1 MKQNYGV
8 TSSSISMNCSDC
20 WFHPA
25 LLSNKYLSLTCLPW
39 LPTQAHGA
47 WLSSSNRQLS
57 RDGVRQPCWTSP
69 WEPCCG
75 KGAHL
80 FEDARY
86 SLVRPCV
93 TLKLLHVE
101 PIYKKKPCELRISV
115 TCRGGECTSSFRN
128 FFQTTDQTV
137 QQGRTQVLITLSRP
151 VSSTASV
158 LSRRWFEWKQEAT
171 KAKSPTVLTL

>member
-1 MKQNYGV
+1 MKGFLALLLFSVFLSVCFVCVEEMKRNYGV

-20 WFHPA
+20 WFHPV
-25 LLSNKYLSLTCLPW
+25 LVSNKYLSLTCLPW
-39 LPTQAHGA
+39 LLTQAHGA
-47 WLSSSNRQLS
+47 WLCSSNRQLS

-86 SLVRPCV
+86 CLVRPCV

-101 PIYKKKPCELRISV
+101 PIYRKKPWWASCLSHLL
-115 TCRGGECTSSFRN
+115 
-128 FFQTTDQTV
+128 
-137 QQGRTQVLITLSRP
+137 GRRMYIQ
-151 VSSTASV
+151 
-158 LSRRWFEWKQEAT
+158 F
-171 KAKSPTVLTL
+171 